1 MQSFKRT
8 ERIAELIREEI
19 SHILRFDIK
28 DPRLGMLSVTRVKV
42 TPDLKHAHI
51 YISPFKKED
60 VVVTLDCLKTAR
72 GFIQKK
78 LGDRTKL
85 RYTPIIEFH
94 EDDSIKYG
102 AHIMEILEDL
112 KRHKTDVDDESS
124 S

>member
-60 VVVTLDCLKTAR
+60 VVVTLNCLKMAR
-72 GFIQKK
+72 GFIQKNW
-78 LGDRTKL
+78 G
-85 RYTPIIEFH
+85 IERNCVTRP
-94 EDDSIKYG
+94 S
-102 AHIMEILEDL
+102 
-112 KRHKTDVDDESS
+112 
-124 S
+124 